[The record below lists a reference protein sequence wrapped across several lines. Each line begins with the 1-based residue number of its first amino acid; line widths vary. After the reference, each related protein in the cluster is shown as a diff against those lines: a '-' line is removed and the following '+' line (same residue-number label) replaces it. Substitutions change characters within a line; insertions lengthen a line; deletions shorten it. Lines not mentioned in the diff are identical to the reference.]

1 MRLTDICARTV
12 KPGDIVRFSIRL
24 DTAMQGS
31 LCVMPPPPP
40 HTRLPPLPSSRL
52 ISFTNAETRF
62 HPGMSKT

>member
-31 LCVMPPPPP
+31 LYVMRPPP
-40 HTRLPPLPSSRL
+40 HAPGPTFPHHA
-52 ISFTNAETRF
+52 SFTNAEPRF